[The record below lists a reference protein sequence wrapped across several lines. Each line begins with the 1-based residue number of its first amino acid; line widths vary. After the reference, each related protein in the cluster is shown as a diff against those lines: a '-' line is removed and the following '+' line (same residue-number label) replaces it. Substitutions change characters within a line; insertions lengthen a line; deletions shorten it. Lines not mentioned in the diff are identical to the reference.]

1 MYNWKP
7 LSYESYCDAEL
18 GSVPTSKHK
27 DYLYLV
33 VAKRDWTVSNKET
46 TYDPSLKGPTVVPGR
61 DRASC
66 RLTDARK
73 VPNLIKVQYY
83 TVSNYDSIHGILTW
97 IDFLISYLLN
107 DNSGKFNYLL
117 DDLITISYVC
127 NLFLAFAEKLFKVW
141 STLNFFHF
149 CQNGLCFFYF

>member
-18 GSVPTSKHK
+18 GSVPLSKHK

-73 VPNLIKVQYY
+73 VPNLK
-83 TVSNYDSIHGILTW
+83 HGPRSLAYLQAVAIL
-97 IDFLISYLLN
+97 IV
-107 DNSGKFNYLL
+107 K
-117 DDLITISYVC
+117 
-127 NLFLAFAEKLFKVW
+127 A
-141 STLNFFHF
+141 
-149 CQNGLCFFYF
+149 